1 MELELRYDRG
11 LIWDCP
17 KGVSHLVTTRYF
29 EGKGVSKAPYDQF
42 NVAIH
47 VGDSIEAVM
56 TNRAQLR
63 SLLPSEPRWL
73 NQVHGT
79 EVVVVGHEHRDYRAD
94 AAITM
99 TPGVVCVVQTA
110 DCLPI
115 LIADRQAK
123 AVAAIHAGWRGLAE
137 GVIEAT
143 FAQWPIA
150 SDKTIAWLGPAISA
164 QVYEVGDEVREQMI
178 ERNAQ
183 AVSAFLPSRAGH
195 WMCDLYTLARQ
206 RLNAMGVSQVVGSE
220 LCTYQDARRFYSF
233 RREGRTGRMA
243 SMIWINP

>member
-1 MELELRYDRG
+1 
-11 LIWDCP
+11 
-17 KGVSHLVTTRYF
+17 
-29 EGKGVSKAPYDQF
+29 
-42 NVAIH
+42 
-47 VGDSIEAVM
+47 
-56 TNRAQLR
+56 
-63 SLLPSEPRWL
+63 
-73 NQVHGT
+73 
-79 EVVVVGHEHRDYRAD
+79 
-94 AAITM
+94 M

-178 ERNAQ
+178 ERLNFVVPTSDIIWRLCSVVFFDETESPYRYDPEYAKTKI
-183 AVSAFLPSRAGH
+183 AKWKASGKIYDFFLSLRINQLIPLPELSEE
-195 WMCDLYTLARQ
+195 DLGLYLKVVNQ
-206 RLNAMGVSQVVGSE
+206 VSQSQLDNLLSKLTSNQRKAGYYSE
-220 LCTYQDARRFYSF
+220 LNYQKSLVS
-233 RREGRTGRMA
+233 TG
-243 SMIWINP
+243 IN